1 MAGITGREAVIVAA
15 VRTPV
20 GKAYRGSLRHA
31 RPEDLGGLVV
41 REAVRRTPGLTPE
54 EIDDVM
60 IGCAMPEGEQG
71 LNMGRIVAL
80 RAGLPHS
87 VSGITIN
94 RFCSSGLQSIAMAA
108 ERIWCGGADA
118 VVAGGVESMSCV
130 PMTGNRPLPNPYL
143 VEHAPEIYMSMG
155 HTAEEVAR
163 RFGISREK
171 QDAFAVDSH
180 RKAAAAVMAGRFAEE
195 LVPVETIEVS
205 LDGDGRRRESRGVLA
220 QDEGV
225 RPDTSMAGL
234 AKLKPAFLAG
244 GTVTAGNAS
253 QMSDGAAAAVVMS
266 SAKAEQLGLVPM
278 AVFRSF
284 AVAGVAP
291 DVMGI
296 GPVAAIPKALKLA
309 GISQEDVDLF
319 EINEAFASQ
328 AVYVVEKL
336 GIDPAKVNVNGGA
349 IALGHPLGC
358 TGTKLTVTLLH
369 EARRRGSRFGV
380 VSMCIGGGM
389 GAAGVFEF
397 IPGDAKGG

>member
-1 MAGITGREAVIVAA
+1 MKQAVIVTA

-20 GKAYRGSLRHA
+20 GKANRGSLRHV
-31 RPEDLGGLVV
+31 RPEDLGGLVIS
-41 REAVRRTPGLTPE
+41 EAVRRTTGLVPE

-71 LNMGRIVAL
+71 LNLGRMVAM
-80 RAGLPHS
+80 RAGLPYT
-87 VSGITIN
+87 VPGMTIN

-108 ERIWCGGADA
+108 ERILCGGAD
-118 VVAGGVESMSCV
+118 VILAGGVESMSCV
-130 PMTGNRPLPNPYL
+130 PMAGYRPLPNPYL

-163 RFGISREK
+163 RFGITRER
-171 QDAFAVDSH
+171 QDAFAVESH
-180 RKAAAAVMAGRFAEE
+180 RKAASALEAGRFAAEV
-195 LVPVETIEVS
+195 VPVETVDVR
-205 LDGDGRRRESRGVLA
+205 LDEEGRRSETRSIFTM
-220 QDEGV
+220 DEGV
-225 RPDTSMAGL
+225 RADTSMAGL
-234 AKLKPAFLAG
+234 AKLRPAFVPG

-253 QMSDGAAAAVVMS
+253 QMSDGAAAVVVMS
-266 SAKAEQLGLVPM
+266 AAKAQQLGHVPM
-278 AVFRSF
+278 AVYRSF
-284 AVAGVAP
+284 AVAGVDP
-291 DVMGI
+291 DIMGI

-309 GISQEDVDLF
+309 GIALEDVDLF

-358 TGTKLTVTLLH
+358 TGTKLSVTLLH
-369 EARRRGSRFGV
+369 EARRRGSRYGV

-397 IPGDAKGG
+397 IPQEP